1 MTGCFAAGALAF
13 RSSQEGYDMEVD
25 WWAILALIV
34 MLVGL
39 AGVFLPVVPG
49 VALIWLAAVGY
60 AVADGFTHVGP
71 LTLAVLTLLGLLGV
85 TAELWM
91 SSLGGKAGGAS
102 WWSLLAGFLLGLLG
116 LVFFSLPGAVIGT
129 VLGVLGMEAWR
140 REGDWRE
147 AVKASGGW
155 LAGWLLSIVVQF
167 LISLAMIAIFLWRV
181 L

>member
-1 MTGCFAAGALAF
+1 
-13 RSSQEGYDMEVD
+13 MEVD
-25 WWAILALIV
+25 WWAVLALIV
-34 MLVGL
+34 MLVGV
-39 AGVFLPVVPG
+39 AGIFLPVVPG

-60 AVADGFTHVGP
+60 AVADGFAHLGP
-71 LTLAVLTLLGLLGV
+71 LALAALTLLGLLGV

-91 SSLGGKAGGAS
+91 SGLGGKVGGAS
-102 WWSLLAGFLLGLLG
+102 WWSIAAGSLLGLLG
-116 LVFFSLPGAVIGT
+116 LIFFSVPGAVIGA

-155 LAGWLLSIVVQF
+155 LAGWLLSVVVQL
-167 LISLAMIAIFLWRV
+167 LIGLAMIALFLWRV

>member
-1 MTGCFAAGALAF
+1 
-13 RSSQEGYDMEVD
+13 MEVD
-25 WWAILALIV
+25 WWAVLALIV
-34 MLVGL
+34 MLVGV
-39 AGVFLPVVPG
+39 AGIFLPVVPG

-60 AVADGFTHVGP
+60 AVADGFAHLGP

-91 SSLGGKAGGAS
+91 SGLGGKVGGAS
-102 WWSLLAGFLLGLLG
+102 WWSIAAGSLLGLLG
-116 LVFFSLPGAVIGT
+116 LIFFSVPGAVIGA

-155 LAGWLLSIVVQF
+155 LAGWLLSVVVQL
-167 LISLAMIAIFLWRV
+167 LIGLAMIALFLWRV

>member
-1 MTGCFAAGALAF
+1 M
-13 RSSQEGYDMEVD
+13 SVD
-25 WWAILALIV
+25 WWAVLALIV

-39 AGVFLPVVPG
+39 AGIFLPVVPG
-49 VALIWLAAVGY
+49 VALIWLAAAGY
-60 AVADGFTHVGP
+60 AIADGFTHLGP
-71 LTLAVLTLLGLLGV
+71 LALTALTALGLLGV

-102 WWSLLAGFLLGLLG
+102 WWSLLVGLLLG
-116 LVFFSLPGAVIGT
+116 LVGLIFFSVPGAVIGA

-147 AVKASGGW
+147 ALKASGGW
-155 LAGWLLSIVVQF
+155 LIGWVLSIVVQ
-167 LISLAMIAIFLWRV
+167 LLLGLVMIAIFLWQV